1 MQGKRPWKVDYPS
14 DSTASDVVVVP
25 LFGHVDGE
33 ERMLGDFGVDC
44 VLAPAGPYRV
54 LEVCLGDSGRGQKM
68 GSGTNVFVDETL
80 VLRHQR

>member
-1 MQGKRPWKVDYPS
+1 MPGKRPWKVDYPS
-14 DSTASDVVVVP
+14 DSTASEVVVP

-44 VLAPAGPYRV
+44 VLAPAGPNRV
-54 LEVCLGDSGRGQKM
+54 LEVCLGDNGRGQKM
-68 GSGTNVFVDETL
+68 GSGTNVFVDETS